1 MGYPLSDILGENKPS
16 ITQGIVS
23 KNTGMNDDPGTFQIT
38 AKLNQGNSGGPIFSR
53 EGNILGIAVAKI
65 DKTLILQEEGMI
77 PEDVNFGIP
86 SKRIELLTE
95 KSSNKIYSE
104 DLDLEI
110 LYETLL
116 PSVVMILN
124 VTNDT

>member
-1 MGYPLSDILGENKPS
+1 MF
-16 ITQGIVS
+16 
-23 KNTGMNDDPGTFQIT
+23 DDPGTFQIT

-65 DKTLILQEEGMI
+65 DKSLMLQEEGMI

-86 SKRIELLTE
+86 VSRIDLLTDN
-95 KSSNKIYSE
+95 STSE
-104 DLDLEI
+104 VFTKDLELEL
-110 LYETLL
+110 LYETVL

-124 VTNDT
+124 VINVQN